1 MPGDTGSTRTVLITG
16 TSSGIGLSTAV
27 ACARAG
33 WTTVATVR
41 DPAKAT
47 ALRAAADEAGV
58 QLDLR
63 ALDVTDPQAVA
74 SCVGALVADHG
85 RLDAV
90 VNNAGA
96 AFVGT
101 VENQDLSTIRACLEV
116 NFFGVVQVTQAAMP
130 HLRASSGRL
139 VTISSVGGV
148 VGQPFN
154 EAYCAAKFAVEGFMQ
169 ALAPVARTVGV
180 GVSVVEPGAVASSF
194 VANAGVDVP
203 AMLAAAGP
211 YAPAL
216 KAYLERTLSQFD
228 SSAAQSPEQVAAVV
242 LEVLTADPMPFRVQT
257 SSWAT
262 QFAATSL
269 SDLDGSAVQGLT
281 TRWVGA

>member
-1 MPGDTGSTRTVLITG
+1 MSTQPASARTVLITG
-16 TSSGIGLSTAV
+16 TSSGIGLSTALS
-27 ACARAG
+27 CARAG
-33 WTTVATVR
+33 WNTVATMR
-41 DPAKAT
+41 DPARAT
-47 ALRAAADEAGV
+47 ALHAAAVEAGTPV
-58 QLDLR
+58 EVR
-63 ALDVTDPQAVA
+63 ALDVTDPTSVA
-74 SCVGALVADHG
+74 SCVSAVLADHG

-101 VENQDLSTIRACLEV
+101 VENVDLAQIRACMEV
-116 NFFGVVQVTQAAMP
+116 NYFGVINVTQAVMA

-169 ALAPVARTVGV
+169 ALDPVARTVGV
-180 GVSVVEPGAVASSF
+180 GVAIVEPGAVTSAF
-194 VANAGVDVP
+194 VANAGLDVP

-216 KAYLERTLSQFD
+216 RAYLQRTLAQFD
-228 SSAAQSPEQVAAVV
+228 SAIAQSPEQVARVI
-242 LEVLTADPMPFRVQT
+242 LDVLTADPMPFRTQT
-257 SSWAT
+257 SQWAN
-262 QFAATSL
+262 QFAGTSL
-269 SDLDGSAVQGLT
+269 TDVDGAAVQRLT
-281 TRWVGA
+281 RPWVDA